1 MPTVWG
7 AAPRPSRARARYPA
21 CVSENDERIGELRRL
36 LDAELD
42 RRIGP
47 QWGCW
52 PLLVGLLGVLL
63 GLALLAERF

>member
-7 AAPRPSRARARYPA
+7 PPPRPSRARARYPA
-21 CVSENDERIGELRRL
+21 PVSDHEEKIGELRRL
-36 LDAELD
+36 LDAELNS
-42 RRIGP
+42 RLGP